1 MVTLLTTGRRHS
13 ALELR
18 QISLS
23 LLLIYY
29 IKDWP
34 FRRNSRPSFV
44 FVDGQLGNY
53 NEVYEENLEGLFVL
67 F

>member
-1 MVTLLTTGRRHS
+1 MTTGRRHS

-44 FVDGQLGNY
+44 FVDGQFGNY
-53 NEVYEENLEGLFVL
+53 NEVYEENLKGLFVL